1 MLMLKTFVFPSVC
14 HPFEGMLAPSSED
27 GSFAPLVLKFREKEY
42 LVGEVPDILDEIN
55 SVSPFGAKFQLL
67 ARMALL
73 LADTEDGGR
82 VSLTVSLPSFLYAYR
97 DMVEK
102 SLQGKITVD
111 FGASQVCKEYISRVI
126 DISRLQVISRLES
139 CIAAIR
145 WGKIQEKGNF
155 AVVNLGQGACEAV
168 LSIAG
173 APEGRQFCVRGIRA
187 GIDLGIGSESLQ
199 QALFGRQTA
208 KASVPRLRKEVLR
221 RYYQDVVSSS
231 IRDVL
236 SGQNDDCP
244 KIYLCGDGASYP
256 ELVQCFRDEFGGRF
270 PVLVYPSPEK
280 CASQGCSI
288 QAMSARQR
296 FSETPGSALAVGLD
310 VDDRYTCV
318 SVSRGK
324 L

>member
-1 MLMLKTFVFPSVC
+1 MLKTFVFPSVC
-14 HPFEGMLAPSSED
+14 RPFEGMLAPSSED

-97 DMVEK
+97 DMVEN
-102 SLQGKITVD
+102 SLQGKITVN

-187 GIDLGIGSESLQ
+187 GIDLGIGSESLR
-199 QALFGRQTA
+199 QALFGRKMADTR
-208 KASVPRLRKEVLR
+208 VPQLRKEVLQC
-221 RYYQDVVSSS
+221 YYEDIIASG
-231 IRDVL
+231 IREVL
-236 SGQNDDCP
+236 SGQHGSSP

-256 ELVQCFRDEFGGRF
+256 ELVQCFRDEFGERF